1 MNYEEAIKIDKNNGS
16 YKDGLVAL
24 CLIFGISGSLLSLF
38 IIIKIAKKPKPIH
51 MDNIISLFTI
61 VIGFIA
67 SLSNLAR
74 GIMIKW
80 PYNIFIYHRE
90 ACIFEFMT
98 SAMFNSMAVYSIC
111 FLSYERMLLIV
122 FKVSFSKKIW
132 YAVLSLFILLHA
144 TLFILICA
152 HKEFLFSQ
160 IAFGCTSNFNSQVS
174 VMSKYAAIIYSFCF
188 LSVAFNY
195 ITIIIVQFR
204 RSVKMQL
211 RLNLDKNLV
220 KRENLKILFRST
232 LIIVCFIVAYIGKDL
247 SWYYQWYTGRARP
260 WKLDYVSSALQLTHH
275 VANCLIVLYM
285 DPSLYRDTFD
295 RVKLLFLRRTG
306 REHRS
311 SIFYLQQPNLIANN
325 I

>member
-1 MNYEEAIKIDKNNGS
+1 MNYDQAVKIDQDNGS
-16 YKDGLVAL
+16 YKNGLVAL
-24 CLIFGISGSLLSLF
+24 CLIFGISGSLISLF

-51 MDNIISLFTI
+51 MDTILSLITI

-80 PYNIFIYHRE
+80 PYNIFVYHRE
-90 ACIFEFMT
+90 ACIFEFLT

-111 FLSYERMLLIV
+111 FLSYERMLLII
-122 FKVSFSKKIW
+122 FKITFSKKIW
-132 YAVLSLFILLHA
+132 YTILSVFILLHV

-160 IAFGCTSNFNSQVS
+160 IAFGCTSNFNSQIS

-188 LSVAFNY
+188 ISVAVNY
-195 ITIIIVQFR
+195 ITIITVQFK

-220 KRENLKILFRST
+220 KRENLKILFRSS

-247 SWYYQWYTGRARP
+247 SWYYQWSTGRVRP
-260 WKLDYVSSALQLTHH
+260 WTLDYVSSALQLTHH
-275 VANCLIVLYM
+275 VANCFIVLYM
-285 DPSLYRDTFD
+285 DPSIYRDTLD
-295 RVKLLFLRRTG
+295 RAKLLFLRRTG
-306 REHRS
+306 QDPRS
-311 SIFYLQQPNLIANN
+311 SIYYLQQPSLISNN